1 MDVDLFSDESLM
13 DPYENYRMLR
23 NAGETVYLEDSNLWV
38 AARYDFA
45 RFVLH
50 RHDLFSSAA
59 GVGFDDEL
67 NQLRKGTVL
76 ASDPPDH
83 TRLRLVLAGSLAPG
97 RMRHLRADIERQ
109 ADELVREMVDRGGFD
124 GVIDFA
130 MRFPVSIVADLI
142 GLPSEGRDK
151 LLFWADAAFNT
162 FGPRNERTLSS
173 LAGFVELRQYMGEV
187 ADKLT
192 PGSMGRIVY
201 EAVERGEIAPEHAL
215 PLMAAYLTAGMDT
228 TVNSISNA
236 LWLFGSHPDQW
247 NLLRS
252 GEVSIPM
259 AYNESLRFE
268 SPVYAFSRHT
278 TKDVD
283 VAGHVVPRGARV
295 AVLYGSANRDEL
307 KWTDPDTFDLNRKPA
322 DHLAFGF
329 GVHGCAGQGLARLE
343 VHAVLQ
349 ALVNRVERIEVARP
363 VRRLNNVIRGLANL
377 DVTLVPAG
385 KDRE

>member
-13 DPYENYRMLR
+13 DPYENYRILR
-23 NAGETVYLEDSNLWV
+23 DAGETVYLGNSNLWV

-50 RHDLFSSAA
+50 RHDLFSSAS
-59 GVGFDDEL
+59 GVGFDDDL
-67 NQLRKGTVL
+67 NQLREGTVI
-76 ASDPPDH
+76 ASDPPQH
-83 TRLRLVLAGSLAPG
+83 TRLRIVLAGSLAPG

-109 ADELVREMVDRGGFD
+109 ADELVREAIDRGGFD
-124 GVIDFA
+124 GVTDFA

-151 LLFWADAAFNT
+151 LLSWADAAFNT
-162 FGPRNERTLSS
+162 FGPRNERTLAS
-173 LAGFVELRQYMGEV
+173 LAGLAELRRYMSEV
-187 ADKLT
+187 AVADNLA
-192 PGSMGRIVY
+192 PGSMGRTVY
-201 EAVERGEIAPEHAL
+201 DAVERGEIAPEQAL

-236 LWLFGSHPDQW
+236 LWLFGSCPDQW
-247 NLLRS
+247 AMLRS

-268 SPVYAFSRHT
+268 SPVYAFSRHAT
-278 TKDVD
+278 MDVD
-283 VAGHVVPRGARV
+283 VGLRTIPRGARV
-295 AVLYGSANRDEL
+295 AVLYGSANRDEF

-343 VHAVLQ
+343 AHALLQ
-349 ALVNRVERIEVARP
+349 ALAKRVDRIEVANP

-377 DVTLVPAG
+377 DVTLVPA
-385 KDRE
+385 